1 MKHFM
6 KSAKSICA
14 LVLSVVLIMSM
25 STVAFAADSTT
36 DTSDEIS
43 AILASINAEYG
54 TNIHVLSDNELA
66 KYGLTNAEPQSMPNY
81 EQVDLEETLRYIA
94 EVQIPQFERTTEE
107 AIAVMESVGIDPTT
121 MSATNNNEVDV
132 LSTASDPVVATK
144 AIDYAIAGAEA
155 YITTDYYGNTVWG
168 SILSGF
174 CYSNMYQETWFMALN
189 PTVTHIDGRKTLYWT
204 GTGDYCAYINGT
216 QYYLY
221 SGTQYASMY
230 VGNYT

>member
-1 MKHFM
+1 MSNFLK
-6 KSAKSICA
+6 KTKSIFA
-14 LVLSVVLIMSM
+14 LALSAVLIMSM
-25 STVAFAADSTT
+25 YNVTFAT
-36 DTSDEIS
+36 DNTNNTSDDIS
-43 AILASINAEYG
+43 AILTMINNEYG

-66 KYGLTNAEPQSMPNY
+66 KYGLTDSELQTMTNY

-107 AIAVMESVGIDPTT
+107 AFEAMENVGIDPTT
-121 MSATNNNEVDV
+121 ISKTVNNEV
-132 LSTASDPVVATK
+132 SMPSPRSGPVVATK
-144 AIDYAIAGAEA
+144 PINYATAGAEA

-168 SILSGF
+168 GILYGF
-174 CYSNMYQETWFMALN
+174 CQSNMYQETWFMALN
-189 PTVTHIDGRKTLYWT
+189 PSVTHIDARRSIYWV

-230 VGNYT
+230 VGDYA

>member
-25 STVAFAADSTT
+25 STVAFAAESPT

-81 EQVDLEETLRYIA
+81 EQVDLEETLRYIS
-94 EVQIPQFERTTEE
+94 EVQIPQF
-107 AIAVMESVGIDPTT
+107 
-121 MSATNNNEVDV
+121 
-132 LSTASDPVVATK
+132 
-144 AIDYAIAGAEA
+144 
-155 YITTDYYGNTVWG
+155 
-168 SILSGF
+168 
-174 CYSNMYQETWFMALN
+174 
-189 PTVTHIDGRKTLYWT
+189 
-204 GTGDYCAYINGT
+204 
-216 QYYLY
+216 
-221 SGTQYASMY
+221 
-230 VGNYT
+230 